1 MLSLT
6 WIDFFIR
13 LIPEE
18 FIFIWGICTISNI
31 VISKKT
37 HIIYCILI
45 AIEVYVVRLLPIH
58 FGVHII
64 INNIF
69 TICLL
74 IITGISID
82 IAIRNSLLMML
93 LIVISEFFNMLV
105 LKILNINIEAQFKI
119 PGVESLMLSPSLLLV
134 ILLIYLTKFLLRK
147 KECKI
152 NVID

>member
-18 FIFIWGICTISNI
+18 FIFIWGICTISNR

-45 AIEVYVVRLLPIH
+45 AIEAYVVRLLPIH

-74 IITGISID
+74 IIIGISID

-93 LIVISEFFNMLV
+93 LLVISEFFNMFL
-105 LKILNINIEAQFKI
+105 LKMLKVNIEAQFKI
-119 PGVESLMLSPSLLLV
+119 QGVESLLLAPSLLIF
-134 ILLIYLTKFLLRK
+134 ILLIYLTKFLLK
-147 KECKI
+147 KKVGKI
-152 NVID
+152 NVSD